1 MFNYLWTQNI
11 MLGVVAVWTLTMGL
25 RGLVRKKPVMFPARR
40 NFWLLVLVLSTQMLP
55 LLPVFF
61 NGRANSYLS
70 DNVFKHF
77 IYLPPLMLG
86 VVLVM
91 MWNLMRGYVVVG
103 ATDTSFR
110 GALFHAL
117 KQLDLPYEE
126 SLSRVRLPTIDAD
139 LQVSVQSWMGTAQV
153 KFKQAG
159 HRKTLRRIADEMRA
173 YFDSSTVAVNMT
185 SCGFNVIIGVLM
197 LAMTASLGYLNWSA
211 RALVAPEAIHTSQLT
226 GEQASVQSF
235 IESAER
241 GDTAEVVRFLEAG
254 MSPDVMNEKGHT
266 ALQDA
271 AGMGH
276 LDTVHALLARGANVE
291 AGKRGYT
298 ALMSAAFVGQPETI
312 KALLS
317 AGANIN
323 AQDNGGYSALKWAAF
338 GYFDRRISSALQ
350 SMFIEIDRDN
360 PRIVQLL
367 LERGANPNTHDK
379 ETGGTPLMTAAWIG
393 HAKIAIVLLDGGSE
407 INARNNDGET
417 ALICAAEEGRSQTIK
432 VLLERG
438 ANINLQ
444 DKNGKTALARAT
456 EKNHTEA
463 MRLLGQGAI

>member
-1 MFNYLWTQNI
+1 MFNYLWAQSI
-11 MLGVVAVWTLTMGL
+11 MFGVLAVWVSTMGL
-25 RGLVRKKPVMFPARR
+25 RGLVRKKPMVSAARR
-40 NFWLLVLVLSTQMLP
+40 NFWLVVLAFSTQMLP
-55 LLPVFF
+55 LLSIVF
-61 NGRANSYLS
+61 NERANSFLGDS
-70 DNVFKHF
+70 GFKYF
-77 IYLPPLMLG
+77 MYLPPLMLG

-91 MWNLMRGYVVVG
+91 MWKVMRGYVVVG
-103 ATDTSFR
+103 ATDASFR

-126 SLSRVRLPTIDAD
+126 SLSRVRLLTLDTD

-159 HRKTLRRIADEMRA
+159 HNDTLRRIADEMRA

-185 SCGFNVIIGVLM
+185 SCGFNVVIGVLM
-197 LAMTASLGYLNWSA
+197 LAMTAGLGYLNWNV
-211 RALVAPEAIHTSQLT
+211 RAAAPEVVQTRKLT
-226 GEQASVQSF
+226 GEQADVQNF

-254 MSPDVMNEKGHT
+254 MSPDVTNEKGHT

-271 AGMGH
+271 AVRGK
-276 LDTVHALLARGANVE
+276 LDTVHALIARGANVE

-312 KALLS
+312 KALLA

-323 AQDNGGYSALKWAAF
+323 AQDDGGYSALKWAAF
-338 GYFDRRISSALQ
+338 GYFDKNISSALQ
-350 SMFIEIDRDN
+350 SMFNGIDSDN

-367 LERGANPNTHDK
+367 LERGANPNIPDK
-379 ETGGTPLMTAAWIG
+379 EGGTPLMSAAWMG
-393 HAKIAIVLLDGGSE
+393 HAKIVIVLLDGGAE

-417 ALICAAEEGRSQTIK
+417 ALIRAAEKGEAKTVK

-438 ANINLQ
+438 ANINVQ
-444 DKNGKTALARAT
+444 DKNGKTALARAI
-456 EKNHTEA
+456 EKNHAEA
-463 MRLLGQGAI
+463 VQLLKRVGA